1 MRLRISHLTTYRYA
15 TPATSVIQTLRVTPR
30 NHDGQF
36 ITNWRID
43 VSSDCRLD
51 QHKDAFGNITHT
63 FTADGPLDE
72 LKVLV
77 EGEVE
82 TRDTSGVVIGA
93 VERFPPSLYLRETEL
108 TRPDEAVAQLAGTA
122 RSEAGADD
130 LKLLHLL
137 LERMHLKTPHDGA
150 QASQAQASQAQASQA
165 QASQAQA
172 SQVQASTAA
181 AGPSHAAY
189 QDFAHA
195 FIAAARSVGIPARCV
210 SGYFRRGNGAAD
222 EDAGHAWAE
231 AFVGGLG
238 WIAFDVA
245 NGICATDAH
254 IRVAI
259 GLDYLGAAP
268 VRGMHYGGA
277 AETLSVIVRVQQA
290 ASQVQG

>member
-1 MRLRISHLTTYRYA
+1 MRLHISHLTTHRYG
-15 TPATSVIQTLRVTPR
+15 TPATGAIQALRITPR

-36 ITNWRID
+36 VINWRID

-51 QHKDAFGNITHT
+51 QHEDAFGNITHT
-63 FTADGPLDE
+63 FTADGPLNE

-82 TRDTSGVVIGA
+82 TRDTNGVVLGA

-108 TRPDEAVAQLAGTA
+108 TRPDEAVAQMAAAA
-122 RSEAGADD
+122 RSEAGTDD

-137 LERMHLKTPHDGA
+137 LERLHLKAQPDGA
-150 QASQAQASQAQASQA
+150 QTQDG
-165 QASQAQA
+165 
-172 SQVQASTAA
+172 AA
-181 AGPSHAAY
+181 AADPPALAQAAY

-195 FIAAARSVGIPARCV
+195 FIAAARCVGIPARCV
-210 SGYFRRGNGAAD
+210 SGYFRRSDGAAD
-222 EDAGHAWAE
+222 QDAGHAWAE
-231 AFVGGLG
+231 AHVTGLG
-238 WIAFDVA
+238 WVAFDVA

-259 GLDYLGAAP
+259 GLDYLGASP

>member
-1 MRLRISHLTTYRYA
+1 MRLHISHLTTYHYG
-15 TPATSVIQTLRVTPR
+15 TPATGAIQTLRVTPR

-36 ITNWRID
+36 VTNWRID

-63 FTADGPLDE
+63 FTVDGPLDE

-82 TRDTSGVVIGA
+82 TRDTNGIVLGA

-108 TRPDEAVAQLAGTA
+108 TRPDDAVARMASAA

-137 LERMHLKTPHDGA
+137 LERMHLKTQHVGGQTQRQDGG
-150 QASQAQASQAQASQA
+150 QM
-165 QASQAQA
+165 
-172 SQVQASTAA
+172 QVSAA
-181 AGPSHAAY
+181 AGPPPGPTHVAY

-195 FIAAARSVGIPARCV
+195 FMAVARSAGIPARCV
-210 SGYFRRGNGAAD
+210 SGYVRRSDGGTD
-222 EDAGHAWAE
+222 QDTGHAWAE
-231 AFVGGLG
+231 AHVAGLG

-277 AETLSVIVRVQQA
+277 AETLSVTVRVQQA

>member
-1 MRLRISHLTTYRYA
+1 MRLRISHLTTHRYG
-15 TPATSVIQTLRVTPR
+15 TPATGAIQALRVTPR
-30 NHDGQF
+30 NHEGQF
-36 ITNWRID
+36 VINWRID
-43 VSSDCRLD
+43 VSTDCRLN
-51 QHKDAFGNITHT
+51 QHEDAFGNITHT
-63 FTADGPLDE
+63 FTVDGPLNE

-82 TRDTSGVVIGA
+82 TRDTNGVVLGA

-108 TRPDEAVAQLAGTA
+108 TRPDEAVAQMAGAA
-122 RSEAGADD
+122 RSEAGTDD

-137 LERMHLKTPHDGA
+137 LERMHLEA
-150 QASQAQASQAQASQA
+150 QPDDAQTQES
-165 QASQAQA
+165 
-172 SQVQASTAA
+172 AA
-181 AGPSHAAY
+181 ATDPPALTQAAY

-195 FIAAARSVGIPARCV
+195 FIAAARCIGIPARCV
-210 SGYFRRGNGAAD
+210 SGYFRRSDGATD
-222 EDAGHAWAE
+222 QDAGHAWAE
-231 AFVGGLG
+231 AYVAGLG

>member
-1 MRLRISHLTTYRYA
+1 MRLHISHLTTYRYA

-30 NHDGQF
+30 NHDGQYV
-36 ITNWRID
+36 INWRID

-82 TRDTSGVVIGA
+82 TRDTNGVVIGA

-108 TRPDEAVAQLAGTA
+108 TRPDEAVAQMANAA
-122 RSEAGADD
+122 RSEAGGDN

-137 LERMHLKTPHDGA
+137 LERMHVKTQHDGT
-150 QASQAQASQAQASQA
+150 QMQRQDGGQM
-165 QASQAQA
+165 
-172 SQVQASTAA
+172 QVNAA
-181 AGPSHAAY
+181 AAAPPALTQVAY

-195 FIAAARSVGIPARCV
+195 FIAAARCVGIPARCV
-210 SGYFRRGNGAAD
+210 SGYFRCSDGAAD
-222 EDAGHAWAE
+222 QDSGHAWAE
-231 AFVGGLG
+231 AFVAGLG
-238 WIAFDVA
+238 WVAFDVA
-245 NGICATDAH
+245 HGICATDAH

-277 AETLSVIVRVQQA
+277 TETLSVIVRVQQA

>member
-1 MRLRISHLTTYRYA
+1 MRLHISHLTTYRYG
-15 TPATSVIQTLRVTPR
+15 TPATGAIQTLRVTPR

-36 ITNWRID
+36 VTNWRID

-51 QHKDAFGNITHT
+51 RHKDAFGNITHT
-63 FTADGPLDE
+63 FTVDGPLDE
-72 LKVLV
+72 FKVLV

-82 TRDTSGVVIGA
+82 TRDTNGVVIGA

-108 TRPDEAVAQLAGTA
+108 TRPDEAVAQMASAA
-122 RSEAGADD
+122 RAEAGADD

-137 LERMHLKTPHDGA
+137 LERMHLNAQHDGA
-150 QASQAQASQAQASQA
+150 QTQGSE
-165 QASQAQA
+165 
-172 SQVQASTAA
+172 AA
-181 AGPSHAAY
+181 AAAPPAPTGATY

-195 FIAAARSVGIPARCV
+195 FIAAARSAGIPARCV
-210 SGYFRRGNGAAD
+210 SGYFRRGDGGTD
-222 EDAGHAWAE
+222 QDAGHAWAE
-231 AFVGGLG
+231 AHVAGLG

-277 AETLSVIVRVQQA
+277 AETLSVTVRVQQA

>member
-1 MRLRISHLTTYRYA
+1 MDHIRMRLRISHLTTYRYA

-82 TRDTSGVVIGA
+82 TRDTNGVVVGA

-108 TRPDEAVAQLAGTA
+108 TRPDEAVAQLASTA
-122 RSEAGADD
+122 RSEAGGDD

-150 QASQAQASQAQASQA
+150 EASQIQTQTQTSQVQAQASA
-165 QASQAQA
+165 
-172 SQVQASTAA
+172 TAA
-181 AGPSHAAY
+181 TGPTHAAY

-238 WIAFDVA
+238 WVAFDVA

>member
-1 MRLRISHLTTYRYA
+1 MRLHISHLTTYRYA

-36 ITNWRID
+36 VINWRID

-82 TRDTSGVVIGA
+82 TRDTNGVVIGA

-108 TRPDEAVAQLAGTA
+108 TRPDEAVAQMANAA
-122 RSEAGADD
+122 RSEAGTDN

-137 LERMHLKTPHDGA
+137 LERMHVKTQHNGTQRQRQDGG
-150 QASQAQASQAQASQA
+150 
-165 QASQAQA
+165 
-172 SQVQASTAA
+172 QVQVSAA
-181 AGPSHAAY
+181 AAAPPALTQAAY

-195 FIAAARSVGIPARCV
+195 FIAAARCVGIPARCV
-210 SGYFRRGNGAAD
+210 SGYFRRSDGAAD
-222 EDAGHAWAE
+222 QDSGHAWAE
-231 AFVGGLG
+231 TFVAGLG
-238 WIAFDVA
+238 WVAFDVA
-245 NGICATDAH
+245 HGICATDAH

-277 AETLSVIVRVQQA
+277 TETLSVIVRVQQA

>member
-1 MRLRISHLTTYRYA
+1 MRLHISHLTTHRYG
-15 TPATSVIQTLRVTPR
+15 TPATGAIQALRVTPR

-36 ITNWRID
+36 VINWRID

-51 QHKDAFGNITHT
+51 QHEDAFGNITHT
-63 FTADGPLDE
+63 FTADGPLNE

-82 TRDTSGVVIGA
+82 TRDTNGVVLGA

-108 TRPDEAVAQLAGTA
+108 TRPDEAVAQMAAAA
-122 RSEAGADD
+122 RSEAGTDD

-137 LERMHLKTPHDGA
+137 LERMHLEAQPDGA
-150 QASQAQASQAQASQA
+150 QTQES
-165 QASQAQA
+165 
-172 SQVQASTAA
+172 AA
-181 AGPSHAAY
+181 AADPPALAQAAY

-195 FIAAARSVGIPARCV
+195 FIAAARCVGIPARCV
-210 SGYFRRGNGAAD
+210 SGYFRRTDGAAD
-222 EDAGHAWAE
+222 QDAGHAWAE
-231 AFVGGLG
+231 AHVAGLG
-238 WIAFDVA
+238 WVAFDVA

-259 GLDYLGAAP
+259 GLDYLGASP

-290 ASQVQG
+290 ASQVQD

>member
-1 MRLRISHLTTYRYA
+1 MRLHISHLTTHRYG
-15 TPATSVIQTLRVTPR
+15 TPATGAIQALRVTPR
-30 NHDGQF
+30 NHEGQF
-36 ITNWRID
+36 VINWRID
-43 VSSDCRLD
+43 LSSDCRLN
-51 QHKDAFGNITHT
+51 QHEDAFGNITHT
-63 FTADGPLDE
+63 FTVDGPLNE

-82 TRDTSGVVIGA
+82 TRDTNGVVLGA

-108 TRPDEAVAQLAGTA
+108 TRPDEAVAQMAGAA
-122 RSEAGADD
+122 RSEAGTDD

-137 LERMHLKTPHDGA
+137 LERMHPDAQPDGA
-150 QASQAQASQAQASQA
+150 QTQESAAVTEPPTLAQ
-165 QASQAQA
+165 
-172 SQVQASTAA
+172 
-181 AGPSHAAY
+181 AAY

-195 FIAAARSVGIPARCV
+195 FIAAARCVGIPARCV
-210 SGYFRRGNGAAD
+210 SGYFRRGDGTAD
-222 EDAGHAWAE
+222 QDAGHAWAE
-231 AFVGGLG
+231 AYVAGLG

-259 GLDYLGAAP
+259 GLDYLGASP

>member
-1 MRLRISHLTTYRYA
+1 MRLHISHLTTHRYG
-15 TPATSVIQTLRVTPR
+15 TPATGAIQALRVTPR

-36 ITNWRID
+36 VINWRID
-43 VSSDCRLD
+43 VSIDCRLD
-51 QHKDAFGNITHT
+51 QHEDAFGNITHT
-63 FTADGPLDE
+63 FTVDGPLNE

-82 TRDTSGVVIGA
+82 TRDTNGVVLGA

-108 TRPDEAVAQLAGTA
+108 TRPDEAVAQMAAAA
-122 RSEAGADD
+122 RSEAGTDD

-137 LERMHLKTPHDGA
+137 LERMHLEVQPDGA
-150 QASQAQASQAQASQA
+150 QTQGS
-165 QASQAQA
+165 
-172 SQVQASTAA
+172 AA
-181 AGPSHAAY
+181 ATESPTLTQAAY

-195 FIAAARSVGIPARCV
+195 FIAAARCVGIPARCV
-210 SGYFRRGNGAAD
+210 SGYFRRSDGVAD
-222 EDAGHAWAE
+222 QDAGHAWAE
-231 AFVGGLG
+231 AYVARLG

-254 IRVAI
+254 IRVAV
-259 GLDYLGAAP
+259 GLDYLGASP

>member
-1 MRLRISHLTTYRYA
+1 MRLHISHLTTHRFG
-15 TPATSVIQTLRVTPR
+15 TPATGAIQALRVTPR

-36 ITNWRID
+36 VINWRID

-51 QHKDAFGNITHT
+51 QHEDAFGNVTHT
-63 FTADGPLDE
+63 FTVDGPLNE

-82 TRDTSGVVIGA
+82 TRDTNGVVLGA

-108 TRPDEAVAQLAGTA
+108 TRPDEAVAQMAAAA
-122 RSEAGADD
+122 RSEAGTDD

-137 LERMHLKTPHDGA
+137 LERMHLKTQHDGA
-150 QASQAQASQAQASQA
+150 QTQESD
-165 QASQAQA
+165 
-172 SQVQASTAA
+172 AA
-181 AGPSHAAY
+181 ADPPALAQAAY

-195 FIAAARSVGIPARCV
+195 FIAAARCVGIPARCV
-210 SGYFRRGNGAAD
+210 SGYFRRSDGTAD
-222 EDAGHAWAE
+222 QDAGHAWAE
-231 AFVGGLG
+231 AHVAGLG

-259 GLDYLGAAP
+259 GLDYLGASP

>member
-1 MRLRISHLTTYRYA
+1 MRLRISHLTTHRYD
-15 TPATSVIQTLRVTPR
+15 TPATGAIQALRVTPR
-30 NHDGQF
+30 NHEGQF
-36 ITNWRID
+36 VINWRID
-43 VSSDCRLD
+43 VSSDCRLN
-51 QHKDAFGNITHT
+51 QHEDAFGNITHA
-63 FTADGPLDE
+63 FTVDGPLNE

-82 TRDTSGVVIGA
+82 TRDTNGVVLGA

-108 TRPDEAVAQLAGTA
+108 TRPDETVAEMAAAA
-122 RSEAGADD
+122 RSEAGTDD

-137 LERMHLKTPHDGA
+137 LERMHLKAQPDGA
-150 QASQAQASQAQASQA
+150 QTQESAAAADPPALAQA
-165 QASQAQA
+165 
-172 SQVQASTAA
+172 V
-181 AGPSHAAY
+181 Y

-195 FIAAARSVGIPARCV
+195 FIAAARCAGIPARCV
-210 SGYFRRGNGAAD
+210 SGYFRRSDGAAD
-222 EDAGHAWAE
+222 QDAGHAWAE
-231 AFVGGLG
+231 AYVAGLG

-259 GLDYLGAAP
+259 GLDYLGASP

>member
-1 MRLRISHLTTYRYA
+1 MRLHISHLTTHRYG
-15 TPATSVIQTLRVTPR
+15 TPATGAIQALRATPR

-36 ITNWRID
+36 VINWRID
-43 VSSDCRLD
+43 VSIDCRLD
-51 QHKDAFGNITHT
+51 QHEDAFGNITHT
-63 FTADGPLDE
+63 FTVDGPLNE

-82 TRDTSGVVIGA
+82 TRDTNGVVLGA

-108 TRPDEAVAQLAGTA
+108 TRPDEAVAQMAAAA
-122 RSEAGADD
+122 RSEAGTDD

-137 LERMHLKTPHDGA
+137 LERMHLEVQPDGA
-150 QASQAQASQAQASQA
+150 QTQGS
-165 QASQAQA
+165 
-172 SQVQASTAA
+172 AA
-181 AGPSHAAY
+181 ATESPTLTQAAY

-195 FIAAARSVGIPARCV
+195 FIAAARCVGIPARCV
-210 SGYFRRGNGAAD
+210 SGYFRRSDGVAD
-222 EDAGHAWAE
+222 QDAGHAWAE
-231 AFVGGLG
+231 AYVARLG

-254 IRVAI
+254 IRVAV
-259 GLDYLGAAP
+259 GLDYLGASP

>member
-1 MRLRISHLTTYRYA
+1 MRLHISHLTTYRYA

-36 ITNWRID
+36 VINWRID
-43 VSSDCRLD
+43 VSSDCRLH

-72 LKVLV
+72 LRVLV

-82 TRDTSGVVIGA
+82 TRDTNGVVIGA

-108 TRPDEAVAQLAGTA
+108 TRPDEAVAQIANAA
-122 RSEAGADD
+122 RSEAGTDD

-137 LERMHLKTPHDGA
+137 LERMHVKTQHDGA
-150 QASQAQASQAQASQA
+150 QMQRQDGGQT
-165 QASQAQA
+165 
-172 SQVQASTAA
+172 QVSAA
-181 AGPSHAAY
+181 ATAPLTLAAY

-195 FIAAARSVGIPARCV
+195 FIAAARCVGIPARCV
-210 SGYFRRGNGAAD
+210 SGYFRRSDGAAD
-222 EDAGHAWAE
+222 QDSDQGSDQGSDQDSGHAWAE

-238 WIAFDVA
+238 WVAFDVA
-245 NGICATDAH
+245 HGICATDAH

-277 AETLSVIVRVQQA
+277 TETLSVIVRVQQA

>member
-1 MRLRISHLTTYRYA
+1 MRLRISHLTTHRYG
-15 TPATSVIQTLRVTPR
+15 TPATGAIQALRVTPR
-30 NHDGQF
+30 NHEGQF
-36 ITNWRID
+36 VINWRID
-43 VSSDCRLD
+43 VSTDCRLN
-51 QHKDAFGNITHT
+51 QHEDAFGNITHT
-63 FTADGPLDE
+63 FTVDGPLNE
-72 LKVLV
+72 LNVLV

-82 TRDTSGVVIGA
+82 TRDTNGVVLGA

-108 TRPDEAVAQLAGTA
+108 TRPDEAVAQMAGAA
-122 RSEAGADD
+122 RSEAGTDD

-137 LERMHLKTPHDGA
+137 LERMHPKTQHDGA
-150 QASQAQASQAQASQA
+150 QTQHDGAQTQESAVA
-165 QASQAQA
+165 
-172 SQVQASTAA
+172 TDPPT
-181 AGPSHAAY
+181 GAAY

-195 FIAAARSVGIPARCV
+195 FIAAARCVAIPARCV
-210 SGYFRRGNGAAD
+210 SGYFRRSDGVAD
-222 EDAGHAWAE
+222 QDAGHAWAE
-231 AFVGGLG
+231 AYVAGLG

-259 GLDYLGAAP
+259 GLDYLGASP

>member
-1 MRLRISHLTTYRYA
+1 MRLHISHLTTHRYG
-15 TPATSVIQTLRVTPR
+15 TPATGAIQALRVTPR

-36 ITNWRID
+36 VINWRID
-43 VSSDCRLD
+43 VSIDCRLD
-51 QHKDAFGNITHT
+51 QHEDAFGNITHT
-63 FTADGPLDE
+63 FTVDGPLNE

-82 TRDTSGVVIGA
+82 TRDTNGVVLGA

-108 TRPDEAVAQLAGTA
+108 TRPDEAVAQMAA
-122 RSEAGADD
+122 AVRSEAGTDD

-137 LERMHLKTPHDGA
+137 LERMHLEIQPDGA
-150 QASQAQASQAQASQA
+150 QTQGS
-165 QASQAQA
+165 
-172 SQVQASTAA
+172 AA
-181 AGPSHAAY
+181 ATESPTLTQAAY

-195 FIAAARSVGIPARCV
+195 FIAAARCVGIPARCV
-210 SGYFRRGNGAAD
+210 SGYFRRSDGVAD
-222 EDAGHAWAE
+222 QDAGHAWAE
-231 AFVGGLG
+231 AYVAGLG

-254 IRVAI
+254 IRVAV
-259 GLDYLGAAP
+259 GLDYLGASP

>member
-1 MRLRISHLTTYRYA
+1 MRLHISHLTTYRYG
-15 TPATSVIQTLRVTPR
+15 TPATGAIQTLRVTPR

-36 ITNWRID
+36 VINWRID

-63 FTADGPLDE
+63 FTVDGPLGE

-82 TRDTSGVVIGA
+82 TRDTNGIVLGA

-108 TRPDEAVAQLAGTA
+108 TRPDEAVAQMAGAA

-137 LERMHLKTPHDGA
+137 LERMHLKAQPDGAQTQQQHDGA
-150 QASQAQASQAQASQA
+150 QAQASAPA
-165 QASQAQA
+165 
-172 SQVQASTAA
+172 TAPPVPT
-181 AGPSHAAY
+181 GAAY

-195 FIAAARSVGIPARCV
+195 FIAAARCAGIPARCV
-210 SGYFRRGNGAAD
+210 SGYFRHSDGGAD
-222 EDAGHAWAE
+222 QDAGHAWAE
-231 AFVGGLG
+231 AHVAGLG
-238 WIAFDVA
+238 WIGFDVA

-277 AETLSVIVRVQQA
+277 AETLSVTVRVQQA